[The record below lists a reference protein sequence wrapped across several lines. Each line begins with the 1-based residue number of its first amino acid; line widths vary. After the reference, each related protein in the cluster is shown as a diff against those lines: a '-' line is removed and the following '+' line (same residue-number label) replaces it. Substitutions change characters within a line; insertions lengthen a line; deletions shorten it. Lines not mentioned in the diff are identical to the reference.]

1 MLDLLI
7 NLINFLLFSALFK
20 PGGPLKALSVFI
32 TIKIK
37 IILLLLFVAGSIFY
51 GFKIWQGTA
60 LGCPEPIIQ
69 ESHSDHI
76 LPYSSYAGD
85 HSSIISSYPG
95 GPPTGS
101 GSLSGLSGYSGPS
114 YSSYPDLGHYSGYS
128 NTPSSYSSASAAVPS
143 DSTYSN
149 PPPSASDS
157 SGQNSAGYPYS
168 NRRTSKQKRSAE
180 AEETNAIDSNDAA
193 VNFTELIFQFLG
205 VDTIDCKKRF
215 VCELEFRNPFMGFA
229 INYIS
234 DRYKPSKG
242 DPKPKS
248 FTDCAKLNPKCNAP
262 GEESI
267 EHVQKKKKKLKSRL
281 ENVTKP
287 AIESDQVARY
297 VRNS

>member
-7 NLINFLLFSALFK
+7 NLINFPFSALFQL
-20 PGGPLKALSVFI
+20 GGPLKALSVFI

-101 GSLSGLSGYSGPS
+101 GLSGLSGLSGYSGPS
-114 YSSYPDLGHYSGYS
+114 YPSYPDSGHYTGYS

-168 NRRTSKQKRSAE
+168 NRRTSKQKRSAP
-180 AEETNAIDSNDAA
+180 EETNAIDSNDAA

-205 VDTIDCKKRF
+205 VDSLDCKKRF

-234 DRYKPSKG
+234 DRYKPSK
-242 DPKPKS
+242 DQPKPKS
-248 FTDCAKLNPKCNAP
+248 FTDCAKLNPNCNAP
-262 GEESI
+262 GEETI
-267 EHVQKKKKKLKSRL
+267 EHVQKKKKKLKSKL

-287 AIESDQVARY
+287 TDDSDQVARY